1 LGFTRTF
8 GAYWMYA
15 LFLLLTLAAAAT
27 AQDRAVEQLHAAGIP
42 EAPVE
47 PDLIRRAPDGR
58 ATIRAVRLTD
68 PLKFDGALDD
78 ATYAA
83 LRPITDFVQNIPDHG
98 KPASQKTEAWV
109 LFDDDYIY
117 VSARCWDTRPRQDW
131 TANEMRRDM
140 LGQQDNFGF
149 VLDTFY
155 DRRSGYLFYANAL
168 GARSDSYVTNE
179 ASANAD
185 FNPVWDVRTK
195 RFEGG
200 WTIEMQVPFKSLRY
214 RPGTSQIWGIQL
226 RRTVRGRNEWAF
238 ATELPIALQTMGLVR
253 ISTTPT
259 LVGLEAPPGSRNFEV
274 KPYAISRMTTD
285 RIASPALVNDLTGDA
300 GLDVK
305 YGITQNL
312 TIDATINTDLA
323 QVEVDEQQVNLTRF
337 NLLFPEKRDFFLEG
351 RGNFDF
357 AGQGGAPQ
365 PFFSRQIGIY
375 RGRVVPI
382 LAGGRLTGKVG
393 AASIGALNV
402 QTDDEAVSGAEATNF
417 SVLRMKQ
424 DILRR
429 SYVGAIFT
437 NRSRSTLVPGRASR
451 TYGADAGFAFHD
463 NVSLDGYYARVD
475 TPTLAGRS
483 ESYQANVEYTPDA
496 YGVTASH
503 LFVGDGFRPELG
515 FVRRSDMRRSH
526 VTGRLSPRPASVPL
540 VEQFEW
546 TGALEYIENGRGV
559 LETRIEST
567 QFRTEFESSDSAT
580 VSAARTYDRLP
591 APFTIAPGTVI
602 PAGGYTYS
610 SARAAFSLAPSRP
623 VAGTFSVEAGQFYD
637 GSQTAFAYSSGRVS
651 VTPQLSIEPSA
662 SMNKVTLP
670 HGRFTTY
677 LYRTRAN
684 FTFTPKMYFA
694 GLVQYN
700 SSTRTVGANLRLRW
714 EYTPGSEL
722 FVVYTDD
729 RNTEE
734 GSARPG
740 LLNRAFAVK
749 ITRLFRF

>member
-1 LGFTRTF
+1 MNIFR
-8 GAYWMYA
+8 AYWRYA
-15 LFLLLTLAAAAT
+15 LFCFLASAT
-27 AQDRAVEQLHAAGIP
+27 AVSAQNLGAGLVLPAGVP
-42 EAPVE
+42 EAPAG
-47 PDLIRRAPDGR
+47 PDLIRRASDGR
-58 ATIRAVRLTD
+58 ATIRAVRLTER
-68 PLKFDGALDD
+68 LKFDGALDE

-83 LRPITDFVQNIPDHG
+83 LRPITDFIQNIPDHG
-98 KPASQKTEAWV
+98 KPSTQKTEAWV
-109 LFDDDYIY
+109 LFDDDSIY
-117 VSARCWDTRPRQDW
+117 VAARCWDTRPRQEW

-185 FNPVWDVRTK
+185 FNPVWDVRTR

-214 RPGTSQIWGIQL
+214 RPGTSQIWGLQL
-226 RRTVRGRNEWAF
+226 RRTVRNRNEWAF

-259 LVGLEAPPGSRNFEV
+259 LVGLEVPPGSRNFEV

-285 RIASPALVNDLTGDA
+285 RIASPALLNDVTADA
-300 GLDVK
+300 GLDLK

-365 PFFSRQIGIY
+365 PFFSRQIGLY

-402 QTDDEAVSGAEATNF
+402 QTDDEPVSGAEATNF
-417 SVLRMKQ
+417 TVLRLKR
-424 DILRR
+424 DIMRR
-429 SYVGAIFT
+429 SFIGGIFT
-437 NRSRSTLVPGRASR
+437 NRSRSTVTPGQASR
-451 TYGADAGFAFHD
+451 TFGADAGFAFYD
-463 NVSLDGYYARVD
+463 NVSFDAYYARVD
-475 TPTLAGRS
+475 TPMLVGRS
-483 ESYQANVEYTPDA
+483 ESYQANFEYAPDA
-496 YGVTASH
+496 YGVSASH
-503 LFVGDGFRPELG
+503 LFVGDGFRPEVG
-515 FVRRSDMRRSH
+515 FVRRSDMRRTYLS
-526 VTGRLSPRPASVPL
+526 GRLSPRPDSVPR

-546 TGALEYIENGRGV
+546 TGGFEYIENGRGV

-567 QFRTEFESSDSAT
+567 QFRTEFENSDST
-580 VSAARTYDRLP
+580 SLSVARTYDRLP
-591 APFTIAPGTVI
+591 APFTIARGVVI
-602 PAGGYTYS
+602 PAGGYTYA
-610 SARAAFSLAPSRP
+610 SARASYSLAPSRP
-623 VAGTFSVEAGQFYD
+623 MSGTFSVETGQFYD
-637 GSQTAFAYSSGRVS
+637 GSQTALAYSSGRVS

-670 HGRFTTY
+670 HGTFTTY

-729 RNTEE
+729 RNVED
-734 GSARPG
+734 GALSQG

-749 ITRLFRF
+749 VTRLIRF